1 MPTKTAGRPVS
12 YLVKHGFAGDIY
24 PVNPKVD
31 RIGELTCYPDVA
43 SLPAVPD
50 VGIVLLGAERAHL
63 AVRDLAARG
72 TAAAIVL
79 ASGYTETGEEG
90 ARRQKQL
97 IEAAGS
103 MRILGPN
110 TIGLVNLT
118 DNIVLSATG
127 ALEMDHFPVGVD
139 RRRLAKR
146 RHPRRA
152 AVARRGA
159 RHRPVEADLDQQRG
173 RPRAGRLHRPPRRR
187 RGDQGHRA
195 LHRDGAQPGEVPRRG
210 AEGRARRQAG
220 RRVQDRPLGGR
231 RQGRGVAHRRA
242 GRCRPHVR
250 RAVQAGRR
258 DPRADLRRPAR
269 HSGRARPPAASC
281 AATASRSSRPPAV
294 PARSCPTASAWP
306 ASTRRRP
313 MPQRPRRC
321 ARCRPAT
328 TPCSTAIRST

>member
-1 MPTKTAGRPVS
+1 MNAISRLLKPRSVAVIGASADATKTAGRPVA
-12 YLVKHGFAGDIY
+12 YLRQARLRRRDLPGQSR
-24 PVNPKVD
+24 VD

-43 SLPAVPD
+43 SLPEAPD

-63 AVRDLAARG
+63 AVRELAARG

-79 ASGYTETGEEG
+79 ASGYTETGEAG
-90 ARRQKQL
+90 AARQQQL

-118 DNIVLSATG
+118 DNIVLSRHGCAG
-127 ALEMDHFPVGVD
+127 DGRLPGGRH
-139 RRRLAKR
+139 RRGLAKR

-173 RPRAGRLHRPPRRR
+173 RPRARRLHRSSRRR

-195 LHRDGAQPGEVPRRG
+195 LHRDGAQPGEVPRRC
-210 AEGRARRQAG
+210 AEGGAQRQAG
-220 RRVQDRPLGGR
+220 GRVQDRPLGGG
-231 RQGRGVAHRRA
+231 RQGRGVAHRCP
-242 GRCRPHVR
+242 GRCRPDVR

-258 DPRADLRRPAR
+258 DPRADLRATCSTSRPR
-269 HSGRARPPAASC
+269 WPPAASC
-281 AATASRSSRPPAV
+281 AATGSRS
-294 PARSCPTASAWP
+294 
-306 ASTRRRP
+306 
-313 MPQRPRRC
+313 
-321 ARCRPAT
+321 
-328 TPCSTAIRST
+328 